1 MVFSIVFSVTIIVYV
16 IMLGGRLPE
25 RENKGISQV
34 SGPKIKVVV
43 VAKETKV
50 VVADYRLRE
59 SF

>member
-1 MVFSIVFSVTIIVYV
+1 
-16 IMLGGRLPE
+16 MLGGRLPE

-43 VAKETKV
+43 VAKETEV